1 MRKRRLGKILALILT
16 ASVLCACGAEQ
27 TSTDQ
32 TKEEDSAASAGNAQE
47 SETAVSENTADQQTA
62 SGKIKTNIYYSN
74 EMGDGLDERTV
85 EAEKL
90 TPEFLLEQLAQENIV
105 TEDTKANSCTVKE
118 ENGQK
123 IVVLDLS
130 EAFGAYA
137 SSMGTDGEYVV
148 IAALTDTFLDA
159 YQADSLRLTVEG
171 QQLETGHML
180 DDWDLTWYQLTSYT
194 IETADYKDGN
204 IAISYPQLVN
214 VHNSYTEE
222 EWNDIFEQY
231 AKKDLEYLDGETSEY
246 TLTYEVATAT
256 EDLLSIVYRVSAYE
270 QGAAHPYSYIETFNI
285 DMTSG
290 DGLRLSDFVNTYN
303 VVGAFTKENGYT
315 LVNTELDVK
324 DFQEFVNTSE
334 DLVETDYFE
343 EFDID
348 YANPD
353 AYPNGYS
360 YKKDGKI
367 ILCIEVPHAL
377 GDFVEVQLND

>member
-1 MRKRRLGKILALILT
+1 
-16 ASVLCACGAEQ
+16 
-27 TSTDQ
+27 
-32 TKEEDSAASAGNAQE
+32 
-47 SETAVSENTADQQTA
+47 
-62 SGKIKTNIYYSN
+62 
-74 EMGDGLDERTV
+74 
-85 EAEKL
+85 
-90 TPEFLLEQLAQENIV
+90 
-105 TEDTKANSCTVKE
+105 
-118 ENGQK
+118 
-123 IVVLDLS
+123 
-130 EAFGAYA
+130 
-137 SSMGTDGEYVV
+137 
-148 IAALTDTFLDA
+148 
-159 YQADSLRLTVEG
+159 
-171 QQLETGHML
+171 ML
-180 DDWDLTWYQLTSYT
+180 YDWDLTWYQLTSYT